1 MMNNK
6 HEEYTLSNSI
16 LRTKLEYTHN
26 PINVLS
32 TSYKLS

>member
-16 LRTKLEYTHN
+16 LRTKLEYTQN
-26 PINVLS
+26 PINVHRMN
-32 TSYKLS
+32 